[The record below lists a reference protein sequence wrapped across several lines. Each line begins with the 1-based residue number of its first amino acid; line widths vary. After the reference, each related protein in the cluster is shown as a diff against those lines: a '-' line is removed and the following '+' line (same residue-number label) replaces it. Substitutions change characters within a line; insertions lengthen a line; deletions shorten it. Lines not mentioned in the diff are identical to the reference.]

1 MRHDDES
8 ASLPAEGRFNPA
20 IISRADNSVA
30 GPAVTREQRTL

>member
-8 ASLPAEGRFNPA
+8 ASLPAEGRSPTA

-30 GPAVTREQRTL
+30 GPVVTREQRTL